1 MNQFFSKIVNFI
13 PPEIAHFLFMQIMKT
28 EIINNSYISPIL
40 NIDLWGKKFPNP
52 IGLAAGFDKNAEA
65 ISGLNKLGFGFLELG
80 TVTPLAQKGNKKPR
94 IFRIPEYKAVIQRL
108 GFNNNGVENFIKNI
122 KVFKKQNNS
131 IIGINVG
138 KNSLTKNYLSD
149 YSKLIKSCSNFS
161 DYIVLNISSPN
172 TPGLREIQKKENVE
186 LFLRQVNKINNQKKP
201 IILKISPDISDEDL
215 ENICDISIKKK
226 YLDGMI
232 ISNTTITR
240 EVIKTKPIK
249 DTWKIYEQGGLSG
262 KPLFEIS
269 NEILRKTFK
278 KTKGKIPLIG
288 VGGVFNAEDAYE
300 KIAYGAS
307 LVQIYTSLVYEG
319 PYVVSKILRGLK
331 KLLENDGFKSI
342 KEAVGHKVK

>member
-1 MNQFFSKIVNFI
+1 MNQIFSKIVNLV

-28 EIINNSYISPIL
+28 EIINNHYVNPLL

-65 ISGLNKLGFGFLELG
+65 IRGLKKLGFGFLELG
-80 TVTPLAQKGNKKPR
+80 TVTPLAQRGNKKPR
-94 IFRIPEYKAVIQRL
+94 VFRIPEYKAVIQRL
-108 GFNNNGVENFIKNI
+108 GFNNNGVEGFLKNI
-122 KVFKKQNNS
+122 IDYKKNDNS
-131 IIGINVG
+131 LIGINIG
-138 KNSLTKNYLSD
+138 KNSQTKDYLAD

-172 TPGLREIQKKENVE
+172 TPGLREIQKKGNIEF
-186 LFLRQVNKINNQKKP
+186 FLKQVYKINKQKKP

-226 YLDGMI
+226 YLNGII

-240 EVIKTKPIK
+240 EIIKTRPIRN
-249 DTWKIYEQGGLSG
+249 TWKIYEKGGLSG

-269 NEILRKTFK
+269 NELLRKTFQ

-288 VGGVFNAEDAYE
+288 VGGVFNAADAYK
-300 KIAYGAS
+300 KISYGAS

-331 KLLENDGFKSI
+331 KLLENDGFKCI
-342 KEAVGHKVK
+342 KDAVGHRVK